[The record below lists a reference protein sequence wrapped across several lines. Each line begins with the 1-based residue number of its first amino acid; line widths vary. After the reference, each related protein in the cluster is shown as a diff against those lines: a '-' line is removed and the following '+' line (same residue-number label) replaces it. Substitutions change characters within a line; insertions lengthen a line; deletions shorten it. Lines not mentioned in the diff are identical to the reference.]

1 MSHQAPLAMWLIFF
15 FEKLLDVALSALF
28 LPSLPVPVSIYFCVY
43 HLEHYSLYHFCY
55 HRMEVIDKCFS
66 HDTVE
71 EIVDALYSIFLCQIS
86 QQMLA
91 FSKRLRRPLSDE
103 KYFLCSSKC
112 EASLRIL
119 LVKLNT

>member
-15 FEKLLDVALSALF
+15 EKLLDVALSAPF

-71 EIVDALYSIFLCQIS
+71 EIVDALVSYDSAAFSFFDIDRCLIDLLISIS
-86 QQMLA
+86 Q
-91 FSKRLRRPLSDE
+91 F
-103 KYFLCSSKC
+103 
-112 EASLRIL
+112 I
-119 LVKLNT
+119 VKLT